1 MTYNGLDEVLGWI
14 DQAERYEKTSLRR
27 MYRCDR
33 SYTEL
38 YLAALYTCRFLY
50 DLLDLFARS
59 HFYPRRLL
67 FFFAVDIAFIYHR
80 LSFCYPF
87 TSLLNYLPKN
97 LYVTSNIQLK

>member
-1 MTYNGLDEVLGWI
+1 MKKH
-14 DQAERYEKTSLRR
+14 RYAGCIVAIALTP
-27 MYRCDR
+27 
-33 SYTEL
+33 SYIWG
-38 YLAALYTCRFLY
+38 ALYTCRFLY

-97 LYVTSNIQLK
+97 LYVISNIQLT